1 MPITAC
7 NENTESN
14 INAAPGSAD
23 VTSKIFVMQFYD
35 ATAVAVHEA
44 EYNKFGFS
52 EVAELYLVKILISI
66 VNNESIQVGPPRAA
80 V

>member
-1 MPITAC
+1 
-7 NENTESN
+7 
-14 INAAPGSAD
+14 
-23 VTSKIFVMQFYD
+23 MQFYD

>member
-14 INAAPGSAD
+14 VNAAPGLAD
-23 VTSKIFVMQFYD
+23 VTSNIFAMQFYD

-44 EYNKFGFS
+44 EYINFGFS
-52 EVAELYLVKILISI
+52 EVTELYLGKILTHLYS
-66 VNNESIQVGPPRAA
+66 E
-80 V
+80 